1 MVSDVHRTLLYGGIF
16 FYPADS
22 KNKSGKLRLLYECFP
37 MAYLVEAA
45 GGKEHMKQRGQ
56 ARTAACSLHSL
67 SLVFSFFPP
76 LPSATASRRTA
87 RSCEGHGGD

>member
-22 KNKSGKLRLLYECFP
+22 KNTSGKLRLLYECFP

-45 GGKEHMKQRGQ
+45 GGKAARQREGP
-56 ARTAACSLHSL
+56 CSLEHVRLLQVSHRRCHPHPFHS
-67 SLVFSFFPP
+67 PA
-76 LPSATASRRTA
+76 LP
-87 RSCEGHGGD
+87 

>member
-22 KNKSGKLRLLYECFP
+22 KNTSGKLRLLYECFP

-45 GGKEHMKQRGQ
+45 GGKVAGQ
-56 ARTAACSLHSL
+56 KEGPCSLKHARLRTVSHSPCYPH
-67 SLVFSFFPP
+67 S
-76 LPSATASRRTA
+76 
-87 RSCEGHGGD
+87 